1 MINNFCEILCLN
13 DYSFFIEKNIYSKSV
28 IMKQWHKKKRGY
40 QHLWSHFAELTNM
53 FSNYVQCKYTK
64 LQKTATR
71 C

>member
-1 MINNFCEILCLN
+1 
-13 DYSFFIEKNIYSKSV
+13 
-28 IMKQWHKKKRGY
+28 MKQWHKKKRGY